1 MSIGSQA
8 STSKVYFVYM
18 GLDLY
23 SDRDTRDTSA
33 VLSLA
38 EAYLPKAWET
48 HLQLRVVQSCH
59 KVCGVLATN
68 SHFH

>member
-1 MSIGSQA
+1 
-8 STSKVYFVYM
+8 M

-23 SDRDTRDTSA
+23 NYWGTRDTSA

-48 HLQLRVVQSCH
+48 DLQLRVVQSCH

-68 SHFH
+68 SHCH